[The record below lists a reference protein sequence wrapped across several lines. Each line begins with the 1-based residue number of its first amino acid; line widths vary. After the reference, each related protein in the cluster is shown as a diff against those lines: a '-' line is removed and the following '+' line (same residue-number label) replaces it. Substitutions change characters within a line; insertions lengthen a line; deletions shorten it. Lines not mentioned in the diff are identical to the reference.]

1 MDKNEVTESN
11 FELSVL
17 GALAIAI
24 FIAAAFYFFT
34 IPFNMM
40 LETTYVN
47 SNKVLELVLSVLSD
61 LISKGLII
69 IFILKIVRE
78 YIK

>member
-1 MDKNEVTESN
+1 
-11 FELSVL
+11 
-17 GALAIAI
+17 
-24 FIAAAFYFFT
+24 
-34 IPFNMM
+34 MM